1 MPLTPLHYPLA
12 YVIKKAG
19 DRAGLE
25 LDMAGL
31 ALGSFTP
38 DLECLFF
45 ISARLLGLLPMLDPP
60 FAGDRLVLHSIL
72 GSITLGALISM
83 AFTLA
88 LYRIFNRGPKRPQ
101 LRHLYLSCAL
111 GNLSHV
117 LIDAIHHTYNPL
129 LFPFTAESV
138 DVLVPMGDY
147 GLGTR
152 LAYGLVLSLS
162 ALILIKERGAGKR
175 IFYRL
180 LFEV

>member
-1 MPLTPLHYPLA
+1 MTPLHYPIA

-19 DRAGLE
+19 DRIGLK

-45 ISARLLGLLPMLDPP
+45 ITARILGFLPMLDPP
-60 FAGDRLVLHSIL
+60 FVGDRLVLHSIL

-88 LYRIFNRGPKRPQ
+88 LYRAFGQGLRRPQ
-101 LRHLYLSCAL
+101 LYHLYASCAL

-117 LIDAIHHTYNPL
+117 LIDAVHHTYNPL
-129 LFPFTAESV
+129 FFPFTTESV
-138 DVLVPMGDY
+138 DVLVPLGDY
-147 GLGTR
+147 GLGTK
-152 LAYGLVLSLS
+152 LVYVLVLSLS
-162 ALILIKERGAGKR
+162 ALILIKERRAGKR
-175 IFYRL
+175 LFFKL